1 MCHFKASWSYYIVLD
16 KDDIV
21 SFLRKET
28 ELLTEQTARGGKVLN
43 FAFQWFHMRCRE
55 IIHVSLWL

>member
-1 MCHFKASWSYYIVLD
+1 MCDFKASWSYYIVLD

-28 ELLTEQTARGGKVLN
+28 EPLIVPTAQGGKVLN
-43 FAFQWFHMRCRE
+43 FAF
-55 IIHVSLWL
+55 